1 MVKQLSIF
9 VENKYKINKRLIH
22 TVIAELRE
30 DLAFSVESLNINF
43 VSSETIEKINI
54 EHLGHHYS
62 TDIITFNYSGSAV
75 ELDGELFIS
84 VEDAGENSKR
94 FKCSLSEELLRL
106 IIHGILHLMGYD
118 DMTPEDRRKMKRLEN
133 KLTIQQKH
141 NLKTAV
147 LIYDGKNC

>member
-84 VEDAGENSKR
+84 VEDARENSKR

>member
-1 MVKQLSIF
+1 VVKQLSIF

-84 VEDAGENSKR
+84 VEDARENSKR